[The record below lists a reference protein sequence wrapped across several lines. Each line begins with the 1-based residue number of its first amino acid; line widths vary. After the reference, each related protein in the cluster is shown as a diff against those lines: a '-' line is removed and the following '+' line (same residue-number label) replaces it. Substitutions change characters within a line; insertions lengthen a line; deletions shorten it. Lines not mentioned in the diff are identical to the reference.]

1 MTEEMTLVPKLLLSM
16 TTTIG
21 FMIAVRSIRSRDE
34 LSLIDA
40 YETAEELHEK
50 YFGHRKYSEYQ
61 SFYVMYK
68 RKKPC
73 HK

>member
-1 MTEEMTLVPKLLLSM
+1 MTEEMILVPKRVMRM

-21 FMIAVRSIRSRDE
+21 FLLAVRSIRSRE
-34 LSLIDA
+34 NLNLIDA
-40 YETAEELHEK
+40 YENAEELHEK

-68 RKKPC
+68 RKK
-73 HK
+73 